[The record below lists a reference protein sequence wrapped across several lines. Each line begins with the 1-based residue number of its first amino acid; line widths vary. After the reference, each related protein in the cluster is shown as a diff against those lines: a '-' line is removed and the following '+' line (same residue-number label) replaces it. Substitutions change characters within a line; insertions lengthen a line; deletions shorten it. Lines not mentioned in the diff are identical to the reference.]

1 MAYSKKKRTHADQM
15 FTMAELH
22 GLYKVKI
29 VINKMIKKLEV
40 VYEKDKKK
48 RTKKGETR

>member
-1 MAYSKKKRTHADQM
+1 MAHSKKERTNADEIS
-15 FTMAELH
+15 TIAELH

-40 VYEKDKKK
+40 VYEKDKKERDK
-48 RTKKGETR
+48 TKYV